1 MSRDNGWASL
11 SAVGSYMAKNNPS
24 FDTRLYG
31 FRKLSDLVRKQAF
44 IEIKE
49 STDGS
54 GGAMLTLRLKP
65 GAQPVASQ
73 SASQAAAPPA
83 AQKRRRKRT

>member
-49 STDGS
+49 STDAA
-54 GGAMLTLRLKP
+54 GGAMLMLRLKP
-65 GAQPVASQ
+65 GVQSAASQ
-73 SASQAAAPPA
+73 VAAPPA
-83 AQKRRRKRT
+83 AQKRRRKRA